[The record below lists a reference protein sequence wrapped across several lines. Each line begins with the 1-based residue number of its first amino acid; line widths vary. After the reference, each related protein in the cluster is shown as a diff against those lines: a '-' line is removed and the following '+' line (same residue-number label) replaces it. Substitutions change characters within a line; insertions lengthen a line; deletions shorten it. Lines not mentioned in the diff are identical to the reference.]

1 MIPPRLFH
9 IMSFFRLPGL
19 VKRDFFHWRQTQP
32 VPRESI
38 GHYTGLGQGILL
50 ELNPNI
56 LVRDEERMSHP
67 ASPGHVVGS
76 SCLGPAPPIVSRLLC
91 TPPCHYSPARHT
103 TYLHTHYI
111 LHTAVPLLT
120 CTVHYILAYT
130 LHTAHRCATT
140 YLHCTLHTFIHS
152 AHAAHYILAYT
163 LHVIGAHTTCA
174 LPCREA
180 QRSDLSSK
188 PS

>member
-1 MIPPRLFH
+1 M
-9 IMSFFRLPGL
+9 
-19 VKRDFFHWRQTQP
+19 
-32 VPRESI
+32 PRESI
-38 GHYTGLGQGILL
+38 GHYIGLGERILL

-120 CTVHYILAYT
+120 CTAHYT
-130 LHTAHRCATT
+130 LSYTVHTLHTT
-140 YLHCTLHTFIHS
+140 YLHIHYTSSVHTLPVPYRAVRPRDLIFPRS
-152 AHAAHYILAYT
+152 R
-163 LHVIGAHTTCA
+163 
-174 LPCREA
+174 REEV
-180 QRSDLSSK
+180 QLCEN
-188 PS
+188 